1 MAVSENELELLE
13 TYLDEALP
21 AGEAEALRQR
31 LVVESELAGAAAEL
45 RSQRALRAAVWSSL
59 EPTDT
64 ASEQMAWRIRGAM
77 TDQHSGLSSWWTAR
91 VGSVAAACIVLG
103 FFAGWMGRGGSAGPA
118 GTVSQNTA
126 PAVAVNQNN
135 NVAMPALAVP
145 FRVPVTNEYGQVV
158 DWQQFPDAEQAKTF
172 MENLRTAPGAA
183 VVAPQNDQVKLV
195 SEEKF

>member
-77 TDQHSGLSSWWTAR
+77 TDRHSGLSSWWTAR

-103 FFAGWMGRGGSAGPA
+103 FFAGWMGRGGNVVGPA
-118 GTVSQNTA
+118 GTVTQNAA
-126 PAVAVNQNN
+126 PAVAVNQPNPTP
-135 NVAMPALAVP
+135 VLTGP
-145 FRVPVTNEYGQVV
+145 FRVPVTNEYGKVV
-158 DWQQFPDAEQAKTF
+158 DWQQFPD
-172 MENLRTAPGAA
+172 
-183 VVAPQNDQVKLV
+183 
-195 SEEKF
+195 